1 MRTNHQPLTQ
11 PPQEHSLPTSTPAE
25 ASTAWTTLTA
35 AVIAFYE
42 SDRDDLAAKK
52 ALQDAVFAYAR
63 LRDKPPQ
70 PTGLSDHRDSPF
82 VVKFGRSKGKTLAE
96 CDTAD
101 LNWLAGAIRRSI
113 DDPSKARFIE
123 QNRSDLAAI
132 EHELETR

>member
-1 MRTNHQPLTQ
+1 MNDSQPWLDLTTAVLHWSHHAD
-11 PPQEHSLPTSTPAE
+11 QE
-25 ASTAWTTLTA
+25 
-35 AVIAFYE
+35 
-42 SDRDDLAAKK
+42 DLLAKK

-63 LRDKPPQ
+63 LRDRAPQ
-70 PTGLSDHRDSPF
+70 PTGVSDHRDSPF

-101 LNWLAGAIRRSI
+101 LNWLAGAMRRSI
-113 DDPSKARFIE
+113 DDPSKSRFID